1 MFNAL
6 RQKIHKFWSYIQSL
20 IIQGYHIQLHKID
33 TLLFILI
40 LIFNFYLIQI
50 NGTKVDGLGFVA
62 ARQHLDAARPVARL
76 LVERRPRLAESKYA
90 MAQQTNSEVLSP
102 SQSLDIPDKDITG
115 SSDDDG
121 YENDDK
127 SEKREPD
134 DEDEESQ
141 VGFTSV
147 TPLQI
152 KLLLLLTGYFVFFIC
167 LYRVNSLTWSLTKAH
182 VDSASVW

>member
-1 MFNAL
+1 M
-6 RQKIHKFWSYIQSL
+6 
-20 IIQGYHIQLHKID
+20 
-33 TLLFILI
+33 
-40 LIFNFYLIQI
+40 
-50 NGTKVDGLGFVA
+50 A

-102 SQSLDIPDKDITG
+102 SQSLDIPDKDMTG

-152 KLLLLLTGYFVFFIC
+152 KLLLLLTCYFVFFIC
-167 LYRVNSLTWSLTKAH
+167 LYRVNSLT
-182 VDSASVW
+182 